1 MSPHVDNLGL
11 ADVRDLHDM
20 FEIEAGGDSRTP
32 RWGLDRLDDDT
43 YVWSYAGSG
52 GVSQDLGEAIVA
64 LGRAI
69 REVNGAAAQKT
80 LLLAIAKGMLALDC
94 DCRRKDNSTR

>member
-1 MSPHVDNLGL
+1 MGNLGH
-11 ADVRDLHDM
+11 ADVCDLHDM
-20 FEIEAGGDSRTP
+20 FTVEAGGDSRTP

-64 LGRAI
+64 LGHAI
-69 REVNGAAAQKT
+69 REVRGTAAYKKFMISVA
-80 LLLAIAKGMLALDC
+80 LGMLQLDC
-94 DCRRKDNSTR
+94 DCRRDTEDT